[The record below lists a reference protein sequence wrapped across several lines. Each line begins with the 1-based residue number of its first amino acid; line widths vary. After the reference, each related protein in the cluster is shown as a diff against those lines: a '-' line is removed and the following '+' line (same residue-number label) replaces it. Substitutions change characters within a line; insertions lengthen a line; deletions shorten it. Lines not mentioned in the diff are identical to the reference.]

1 MDSLTAPPVADVL
14 ARLFDEARETDG
26 PLDER
31 FAEVASDE
39 KALADF
45 LALEAQDYKG
55 MYQQLAGYYLNI
67 SPEFG
72 QFLYICAR
80 ARRATR
86 IVEFGTSFG
95 VSTIYLATALRDG
108 GGGQL
113 IGTEL
118 EPEKAARAR
127 ENLIAAGLD
136 GVVDIRVGD
145 ALDTLRDVGDGV
157 DLVLLDGA
165 FSLYLPVL
173 MLLEPRLS
181 PGALVVAENA
191 VEQFGEY
198 LTYVRNPENGYRT
211 VPLPFGAHRGNEISV
226 RTA

>member
-1 MDSLTAPPVADVL
+1 MDSLAAPPVADVL

-26 PLDER
+26 PLNER
-31 FAEVASDE
+31 FAEVASDA

-45 LALEAQDYKG
+45 LALEAQDYQG

-72 QFLYICAR
+72 QFLYVCAR

-127 ENLIAAGLD
+127 ENLTAAGLD
-136 GVVDIRVGD
+136 GVVDIRIGD

-173 MLLEPRLS
+173 MLLEPRLN

-211 VPLPFGAHRGNEISV
+211 VPLPFGANRGNEISV